1 MTSIRQMKR
10 RFKKKVLSCF
20 WDGKARKVTY
30 IFDGDLIRIDAVVVP
45 SRKCRIILT
54 RSYLRRVLEV
64 QKTRKNKTE
73 EGGTL

>member
-1 MTSIRQMKR
+1 MTSMRQMKR
-10 RFKKKVLSCF
+10 RHKKVLSCF
-20 WDGKARKVTY
+20 WDGKVRKVTY

-45 SRKCRIILT
+45 SSKCRIILT

>member
-30 IFDGDLIRIDAVVVP
+30 IFDGDLIRIDAVVG
-45 SRKCRIILT
+45 SRRKCRIILT

-64 QKTRKNKTE
+64 QKTKKLE
-73 EGGTL
+73 AKKGGRL

>member
-10 RFKKKVLSCF
+10 RFKKEVLSCF

-64 QKTRKNKTE
+64 QKTKKLE
-73 EGGTL
+73 AKKGGEV